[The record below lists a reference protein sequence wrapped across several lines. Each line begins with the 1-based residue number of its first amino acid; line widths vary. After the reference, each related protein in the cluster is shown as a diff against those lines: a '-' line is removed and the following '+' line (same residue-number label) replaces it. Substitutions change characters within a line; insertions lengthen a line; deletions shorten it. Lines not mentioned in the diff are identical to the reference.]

1 LKEIIITKLVK
12 LFPRIFFNI
21 FRKLYRKKLTYNL
34 LNIISKGFNIQ
45 NVYDV
50 GAHKGLWSKSLKD
63 HCLKNSNF
71 FLFEANLSHEKDL
84 ISTGYPYFINLLS
97 DTIKDVKFYNNN
109 NTGDSYFMENTNE
122 YEEKNFVIKTT
133 TTLDVIV
140 KNENLPLPDLLKIDT
155 QGSELDIL
163 NGAKDTIKNC
173 LLIYLECPIIDY
185 NKNSPNLTEYMNYL
199 NLIGFIPSDICEV
212 HRIDEVLI
220 QIDILF
226 IKKSEFNKINS
237 KNKILNIFN

>member
-1 LKEIIITKLVK
+1 MKEIIITKLVK

-71 FLFEANLSHEKDL
+71 FLFEANLSHEKEL

-97 DTIKDVKFYNNN
+97 ETIKEVKFYNNN

-140 KNENLPLPDLLKIDT
+140 KKENLPLPDLLKIDT

-163 NGAKDTIKNC
+163 KGAKDTIK
-173 LLIYLECPIIDY
+173 IVY
-185 NKNSPNLTEYMNYL
+185 
-199 NLIGFIPSDICEV
+199 
-212 HRIDEVLI
+212 
-220 QIDILF
+220 
-226 IKKSEFNKINS
+226 
-237 KNKILNIFN
+237 

>member
-1 LKEIIITKLVK
+1 MKEVIITKLIK

-34 LNIISKGFNIQ
+34 LNIISKGVNIQ
-45 NVYDV
+45 NVQDV

-71 FLFEANLSHEKDL
+71 FLFEANLDHERDL
-84 ISTGYPYFINLLS
+84 RKIGSPYFINLLS
-97 DTIKDVKFYNNN
+97 DSIKEVKFYNNN
-109 NTGDSYFMENTNE
+109 NTGDSYFIENTNE
-122 YEEKNFVIKTT
+122 YEEKNFVKKTT
-133 TTLDVIV
+133 TTLDITS
-140 KNENLPLPDLLKIDT
+140 KKENLPFPDLLKIDT

-163 NGAKDTIKNC
+163 KGAKETIKNC

-185 NKNSPNLTEYMNYL
+185 NKNSPSLTEYINYL
-199 NLIGFIPSDICEV
+199 NLIGYIPTDICEV

-237 KNKILNIFN
+237 KDKILNIFS

>member
-1 LKEIIITKLVK
+1 MKETIITKLIK
-12 LFPRIFFNI
+12 FFPRIFFNV
-21 FRKLYRKKLTYNL
+21 FRKIYRKKLTYNL

-50 GAHKGLWSKSLKD
+50 GAYKGLWSKSLKD

-71 FLFEANLSHEKDL
+71 FLFEANLDHEKDL
-84 ISTGYPYFINLLS
+84 IRTGYPYFINILS
-97 DTIKDVKFYNNN
+97 DSIKEVNFYNNN

-122 YEEKNFVIKTT
+122 YCEKSFAKKIT
-133 TTLDVIV
+133 TTLDIIV
-140 KNENLPLPDLLKIDT
+140 KKKNLPFPDLLKIDT

-163 NGAKDTIKNC
+163 KGAKETIKNC
-173 LLIYLECPIIDY
+173 LLIYLECPIINY
-185 NKNSPNLTEYMNYL
+185 NKNSPNLTEYINYL

-212 HRIDEVLI
+212 HRIDEVLV

-237 KNKILNIFN
+237 KDKILNIFN

>member
-1 LKEIIITKLVK
+1 MKEIIITKLVK

-50 GAHKGLWSKSLKD
+50 GAHKGLWSKSLKGSL
-63 HCLKNSNF
+63 LKNSNF

-97 DTIKDVKFYNNN
+97 DTIKEVKFYNNN

-140 KNENLPLPDLLKIDT
+140 KNENLFANIGLTIIST
-155 QGSELDIL
+155 ELF
-163 NGAKDTIKNC
+163 T
-173 LLIYLECPIIDY
+173 
-185 NKNSPNLTEYMNYL
+185 
-199 NLIGFIPSDICEV
+199 FF
-212 HRIDEVLI
+212 
-220 QIDILF
+220 ILF
-226 IKKSEFNKINS
+226 ISAQYNS
-237 KNKILNIFN
+237 FVFLFSHFRFDSNIACSSGVLFDFPSLISFV

>member
-1 LKEIIITKLVK
+1 MKEIIITKLIK

-21 FRKLYRKKLTYNL
+21 FRKFYRKKLTYNL
-34 LNIISKGFNIQ
+34 LNIISKGFNIK

-71 FLFEANLSHEKDL
+71 FLFEANLDHEKDL
-84 ISTGYPYFINLLS
+84 REIGSPYFINLLS
-97 DTIKDVKFYNNN
+97 DNIKEVKFYNNN

-122 YEEKNFVIKTT
+122 YEEKSFVKKTT
-133 TTLDVIV
+133 TTLDIISE
-140 KNENLPLPDLLKIDT
+140 KKNLPFPDLLKIDT

-163 NGAKDTIKNC
+163 KGGKETIKNC

-185 NKNSPNLTEYMNYL
+185 NKNSPGLTEYINYL
-199 NLIGFIPSDICEV
+199 NLIGFIPYDICEV

-237 KNKILNIFN
+237 KDKILNIFN